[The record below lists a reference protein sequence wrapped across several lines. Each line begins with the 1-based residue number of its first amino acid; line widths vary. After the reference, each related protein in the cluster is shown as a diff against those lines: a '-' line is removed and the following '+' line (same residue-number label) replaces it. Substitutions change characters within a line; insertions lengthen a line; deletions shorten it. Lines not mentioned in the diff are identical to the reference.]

1 MIKQKHNEDYY
12 DYHQR
17 LLQKS
22 LDILDNDINQYNYD
36 MVKTLLKHIPSE
48 ILEDYVNNGTVN
60 EPFYIK

>member
-1 MIKQKHNEDYY
+1 MKQKPNEDYH

-36 MVKTLLKHIPSE
+36 MVKALLKHIPSE